1 MPLDRIADYYGEK
14 VGFYFLF
21 LSHYA
26 TRCVEINHWFGG
38 PHQTSELS
46 ISVKS
51 KSIRL
56 TFGRIDCSHRV
67 LEAQQKALRRNGRI
81 RAH

>member
-26 TRCVEINHWFGG
+26 TRCVESNRWFGG
-38 PHQTSELS
+38 PH
-46 ISVKS
+46 
-51 KSIRL
+51 R
-56 TFGRIDCSHRV
+56 
-67 LEAQQKALRRNGRI
+67 ALNSR
-81 RAH
+81 

>member
-26 TRCVEINHWFGG
+26 TRRVEINHWFGG
-38 PHQTSELS
+38 PTGLGGPHRRETKLQSS
-46 ISVKS
+46 
-51 KSIRL
+51 RA
-56 TFGRIDCSHRV
+56 RSHR
-67 LEAQQKALRRNGRI
+67 L
-81 RAH
+81 

>member
-26 TRCVEINHWFGG
+26 TRCVESNHWFGG
-38 PHQTSELS
+38 SPPNFRTLELGHIEVDS
-46 ISVKS
+46 ADVWTN
-51 KSIRL
+51 RL
-56 TFGRIDCSHRV
+56 LSLRSRSTAEERRI
-67 LEAQQKALRRNGRI
+67 RI